1 MTKRMTDRGMRRP
14 GRFATGI
21 VATIAASMV
30 VAACGSST
38 SDESPSN
45 SAAGTGRTDTE
56 LVVGRVSPVATWDG
70 DMCGNAGVQVNPMVY
85 DTLLRMKEP
94 DGQGVVPGLAESYTY
109 DPATSTYTFKIRA
122 DAKFS
127 DGTPL
132 TADDV
137 VFSVDTWKAG
147 SGSGSYYETLKQAV
161 AVDASTV
168 TVEMT
173 QPDNFLPPLLTWCTS
188 TIYPKDFGG
197 VSAEEYFKQPI
208 AAGPFA
214 VESFSDLGGDSEEI
228 VLVRNEHYWD
238 AERPRAKKITLRTIS
253 DSNLRTLGF
262 QSGDIDI
269 LEGVDSA
276 QMLQID
282 PSLVVTTP
290 PQRAQS
296 LIINTRSGPLGDV
309 NVRRAISLA
318 IDREAIG
325 QALEGQ
331 AVAAVGTVPIN
342 VPGTTPPTKPY
353 EYDLDAA
360 KALIATTSAAQGLGL
375 DFTYNAASPMEETFG
390 QMLQEQL
397 GKIGVTLTM
406 QGTDVHTL
414 RANMS
419 DGKFDLGIGS
429 TSAISPHIF
438 DPLSVYI
445 ATIYPQAGMPTDVI
459 NEQFLAGTS
468 TDDQNAVTAAA
479 KKFGD
484 IMEQDAA
491 ILTLVNSSSNYA
503 VQENVTGFAAL
514 PYDIWYSEPVAVN

>member
-1 MTKRMTDRGMRRP
+1 MGTLL
-14 GRFATGI
+14 
-21 VATIAASMV
+21 V
-30 VAACGSST
+30 VSACGSST
-38 SDESPSN
+38 SEESSS
-45 SAAGTGRTDTE
+45 SADAGTGRTDTE
-56 LVVGRVSPVATWDG
+56 LVVGRVSPVATWNG
-70 DMCGNAGVQVNPMVY
+70 DMCGNAGIQVNPMVY

-94 DGQGVVPGLAESYTY
+94 DGQGVVPGLAESYSY
-109 DPATSTYTFKIRA
+109 DPATSTYTFKIRST
-122 DAKFS
+122 AKFS

-137 VFSVDTWKAG
+137 VFSVNTWKAG
-147 SGSGSYYETLKQAV
+147 PGSGSYYETVKEAV
-161 AVDASTV
+161 AVDDSTV
-168 TVEMT
+168 TIAMT

-188 TIYPKDFGG
+188 PIYPKDFGG
-197 VSAEEYFKQPI
+197 MSTDEYFKQPI

-228 VLVRNEHYWD
+228 ILVRNEHYWD
-238 AERPRAKKITLRTIS
+238 ADRPRAKGITLRTIS
-253 DSNLRTLGF
+253 DSNLRTLAF
-262 QSGDIDI
+262 QSGDLDI
-269 LEGVDSA
+269 LEGIDSA

-296 LIINTRSGPLGDV
+296 LILNTRSGPLSDV

-318 IDREAIG
+318 IGREDIG

-353 EYDLDAA
+353 KYDVAAA
-360 KALIATTSAAQGLGL
+360 KELIATTSAADGLTL
-375 DFTYNAASPMEETFG
+375 NFTYNAASPMEETFG

-397 GKIGVTLTM
+397 GQIGITLTM
-406 QGTDVHTL
+406 EGTDVHTL

-459 NEQFLAGTS
+459 NEQFLAGTAAE
-468 TDDQNAVTAAA
+468 DQEAITAAA

-484 IMEQDAA
+484 VMEQDAA
-491 ILTLVNSSSNYA
+491 VLTLVNSSSNYA
-503 VQENVTGFAAL
+503 VQEDVTGFAAL
-514 PYDIWYSEPVAVN
+514 PYDIWYSEPVATS